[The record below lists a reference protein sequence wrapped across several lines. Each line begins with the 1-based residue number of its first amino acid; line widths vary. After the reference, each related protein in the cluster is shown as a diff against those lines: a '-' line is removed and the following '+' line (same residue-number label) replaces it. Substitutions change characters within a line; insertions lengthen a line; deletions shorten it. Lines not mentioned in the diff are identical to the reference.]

1 MLLCP
6 GWKSAKLDHGR
17 SNQTSGSGYSTE
29 KSDVANG
36 GLKKNDGDK
45 KISFPKETLKETAL
59 RIRTLSS
66 FFLFYNIY

>member
-1 MLLCP
+1 M
-6 GWKSAKLDHGR
+6 
-17 SNQTSGSGYSTE
+17 
-29 KSDVANG
+29 ANG